1 MSAIGEGFMGVLIAV
16 LASVIVGGVFY
27 ALQGYQ
33 AAYIHYVEQSTTL
46 VAGIE
51 VKPGTWIV
59 EVVWT
64 YKPVI
69 KGFILANGGFISVD
83 SSQVTLIQCGLG
95 YAPAQ
100 YRYCIYQVQAS
111 SQPIEVV
118 G

>member
-1 MSAIGEGFMGVLIAV
+1 MSAVGEGFMGVLIAV
-16 LASVIVGGVFY
+16 LASVIVGGLLY

-33 AAYIHYVEQSTTL
+33 AAYIHYVEKTTTL
-46 VAGIE
+46 VAGVE

-64 YKPVI
+64 YKPLI

-100 YRYCIYQVQAS
+100 YRYCIYEVHS
-111 SQPIEVV
+111 TSQPITVV

>member
-1 MSAIGEGFMGVLIAV
+1 MSAVGEGFMGVLIAV
-16 LASVIVGGVFY
+16 LASVIVGGILY

-33 AAYIHYVEQSTTL
+33 AAYIHYVEEATTL
-46 VAGIE
+46 VAGVE
-51 VKPGTWIV
+51 VKPDTWIV

-69 KGFILANGGFISVD
+69 RGFILANGGFISVD
-83 SSQVTLIQCGLG
+83 SGQVTLIQCGFG

-100 YRYCIYQVQAS
+100 YRYCIYEVHS
-111 SQPIEVV
+111 TSQPITVV

>member
-1 MSAIGEGFMGVLIAV
+1 MSAVGEGFMGVLIAV
-16 LASVIVGGVFY
+16 LASVIVGGLLY

-33 AAYIHYVEQSTTL
+33 AAYIHYVEEATTL
-46 VAGIE
+46 VAGVE

-83 SSQVTLIQCGLG
+83 SSQVTLLQCGLG

-100 YRYCIYQVQAS
+100 YRYCIYQVQTT